1 MKEVQS
7 LLHTF
12 FLMSYHSLT
21 LTTTNSKMSSTS
33 TLERP
38 DDSDGEDK
46 EKKKAE
52 QFTLWVKEKSKE
64 LKVSEEYYLLEFFRD

>member
-1 MKEVQS
+1 
-7 LLHTF
+7 
-12 FLMSYHSLT
+12 
-21 LTTTNSKMSSTS
+21 MSSTS

-38 DDSDGEDK
+38 EDDDK

-64 LKVSEEYYLLEFFRD
+64 LKVSEEYYLLEFFRDRHELL

>member
-1 MKEVQS
+1 
-7 LLHTF
+7 
-12 FLMSYHSLT
+12 
-21 LTTTNSKMSSTS
+21 MSSTS

>member
-1 MKEVQS
+1 
-7 LLHTF
+7 
-12 FLMSYHSLT
+12 MSYHSLT

-38 DDSDGEDK
+38 EDDDDK

>member
-1 MKEVQS
+1 MCEGGSVSFTHSFS
-7 LLHTF
+7 LHVVSFT
-12 FLMSYHSLT
+12 HSLT
-21 LTTTNSKMSSTS
+21 TKNSKMSSTS

-38 DDSDGEDK
+38 EDDDK